1 MSKEMKELLKS
12 QWTYILYDDNGKL
25 LLSVVCGKVGLFDRN
40 IYLNP
45 EELSGYH
52 SQGEE
57 YIKDL
62 AEVIR
67 NKPSDFDERH
77 VNIKY

>member
-1 MSKEMKELLKS
+1 MKELLKS

-45 EELSGYH
+45 GELSSYH

-62 AEVIR
+62 AEIIR